1 MRYKSTI
8 STHITSEKN
17 YKITNRIKLSQEE
30 LINKKRQ
37 IVCPNKKNKVNRLY
51 FNNLFISLPR

>member
-8 STHITSEKN
+8 SIHITSEKN

-30 LINKKRQ
+30 LINKKKAYSM
-37 IVCPNKKNKVNRLY
+37 PE
-51 FNNLFISLPR
+51 